1 MTYGMAKVEPRQRG
15 SDRISSLPDPLLHHI
30 LSFLPIKEAISK
42 SLILS
47 KRWRELGLSMPAL
60 DIHDTGFSRPDG
72 FIQFVDA
79 VLFLSDPKPINMFRL
94 KCEKLKVP
102 LIRIN
107 MWINSLI
114 NRKVE
119 HLELCSTIKVLKLAH
134 VMLNARYVNLPSLKV
149 LHLVKVQFSNPESAI
164 NILNGC
170 ALLEDLVLK
179 SWSTNRSVLRIGR
192 LEHLVSAKVHNP
204 SWIQLKAFSNVR
216 LLQIAD
222 EMGCML
228 LVSDIPTFYNLTH
241 LEILWLIDDGNNFLG
256 CLGSFPKLEILT
268 IHKLDFKRS
277 LKDHSMLDVPQCLST
292 HLRKFYLG
300 EYRGSECEFEVAA
313 FIMKNASVLR
323 DISICSSKKEN
334 ENSKLQMITRLSSCP
349 RGSGQSTHRTDEECH
364 IIAGR
369 FDRKFPTST
378 LMSVLSHGRQV
389 FCLGAKVCKESLKPG
404 ECFQI
409 LRIVVPSTQLAFDF
423 ATTKIADPNER
434 LTTLALDFTAHIES
448 SMDACSGGHEGSIHE
463 GDGGEGIM
471 WGVCRQ

>member
-1 MTYGMAKVEPRQRG
+1 MAKVEPRQRG

-119 HLELCSTIKVLKLAH
+119 HLELCFSYLNSPSHVDVPACIFHSSTIKVLKLAH
-134 VMLNARYVNLPSLKV
+134 VMLNVRYVNLPSLKV

-222 EMGCML
+222 EMGCILPM
-228 LVSDIPTFYNLTH
+228 SDIPTFYNLTH

-256 CLGSFPKLEILT
+256 CLGNFPKLEILT

-349 RGSGQSTHRTDEECH
+349 RR
-364 IIAGR
+364 
-369 FDRKFPTST
+369 
-378 LMSVLSHGRQV
+378 SVN
-389 FCLGAKVCKESLKPG
+389 C
-404 ECFQI
+404 
-409 LRIVVPSTQLAFDF
+409 
-423 ATTKIADPNER
+423 R
-434 LTTLALDFTAHIES
+434 LLFH
-448 SMDACSGGHEGSIHE
+448 
-463 GDGGEGIM
+463 
-471 WGVCRQ
+471 